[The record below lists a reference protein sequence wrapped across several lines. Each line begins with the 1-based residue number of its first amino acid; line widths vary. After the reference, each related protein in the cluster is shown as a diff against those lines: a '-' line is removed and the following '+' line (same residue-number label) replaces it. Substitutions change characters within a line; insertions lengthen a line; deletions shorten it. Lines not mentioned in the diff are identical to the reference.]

1 MREHK
6 FLAFDLGAA
15 SGRAILGSL
24 KSGRLTIAEIHR
36 FPNRMVGSRGHW
48 HWDLDRL
55 LREIK
60 KGIQKCLKDRKTEPE
75 SIGIDAWGVDFG
87 LLDEKG
93 RVIGKPFVYR
103 DPQTRG
109 MIERVCRRLS
119 RERIYRETGTQLL
132 EMNSLFQIAA
142 IKKNDPDRLK
152 KTRHMLFMPDLLN
165 YLLTGSIAC
174 EYTIAST
181 SQLMDCRRK
190 EWSRQTFRALG
201 VSRAM
206 MPEITPAGRKIG
218 RLKNT
223 IARELGV
230 PRLPVVTVAGHDT
243 ASAVA
248 AIPARGRDWA
258 FISSGTW
265 SLMGVETDR
274 PVTNPRAFK
283 YNFTNEGGIAGRI
296 RFLKN
301 IPGLWLLQECRR
313 SWSRKKAVTYEALI
327 RAARAAGPA
336 KSFFDPDRNEFQKPG
351 DMVAAI
357 RDFYRRTGQE
367 ILTEPADIVRSILE
381 SLALKYRLTL
391 DQLSRIRANR
401 IRTIHIVGG
410 GSQNRLLCQFTADA
424 TGLKVIA
431 GPIEAAAIGNM
442 LCQAMASGAV
452 ATLAQARNI
461 VRRSF
466 PRETYET
473 RDRDHWEAKYEIFL
487 EIAGK

>member
-1 MREHK
+1 
-6 FLAFDLGAA
+6 
-15 SGRAILGSL
+15 
-24 KSGRLTIAEIHR
+24 
-36 FPNRMVGSRGHW
+36 
-48 HWDLDRL
+48 
-55 LREIK
+55 
-60 KGIQKCLKDRKTEPE
+60 
-75 SIGIDAWGVDFG
+75 
-87 LLDEKG
+87 
-93 RVIGKPFVYR
+93 
-103 DPQTRG
+103 
-109 MIERVCRRLS
+109 
-119 RERIYRETGTQLL
+119 
-132 EMNSLFQIAA
+132 MNSLFQIAA
-142 IKKNDPDRLK
+142 IKKNDPDHFK
-152 KTRHMLFMPDLLN
+152 KTRRVLFMPDLLN
-165 YLLTGSIAC
+165 YLLTGGIAC

-190 EWSRQTFRALG
+190 EWSRPIFRALG

-206 MPEITPAGRKIG
+206 MPEIIPAGRKIG
-218 RLKNT
+218 RMKDT

-230 PRLPVVTVAGHDT
+230 PRLPLVAVAGHDT

-258 FISSGTW
+258 YISSGTW

-274 PVTNPRAFK
+274 PVTNRRALK

-313 SWSRKKAVTYEALI
+313 TWSRMKAVPYEALI

-336 KSFFDPDRNEFQKPG
+336 KSFIDPDRKEFQKPR

-357 RDFYRRTGQE
+357 RDFYRKTGQE

-381 SLALKYRLTL
+381 SLAMKYRLTL
-391 DQLSRIRANR
+391 DQLSRIHAYR

-424 TGLKVIA
+424 TGVKVIA
-431 GPIEAAAIGNM
+431 GPIEAAAIGNI
-442 LCQAMASGAV
+442 LCQAMVRGATG
-452 ATLAQARNI
+452 TLAQARDI

-466 PRETYET
+466 PRETYEPRG
-473 RDRDHWEAKYEIFL
+473 RDRWEEKYEIFL